1 MVAPF
6 QIAWCVNKHFIN
18 SYHLKVVFFYAA
30 ALSLSPYNKW
40 VQSFNKLISSVD
52 ERELVNN
59 ESQSPTK
66 QTHTKVHTQ
75 ISKNT

>member
-1 MVAPF
+1 MLLL
-6 QIAWCVNKHFIN
+6 
-18 SYHLKVVFFYAA
+18 S
-30 ALSLSPYNKW
+30 LSLSPYNKW

>member
-1 MVAPF
+1 MLLL
-6 QIAWCVNKHFIN
+6 
-18 SYHLKVVFFYAA
+18 S
-30 ALSLSPYNKW
+30 LSLSPYNKW

-75 ISKNT
+75 ISKNTHKKKNSGVSLGTEATWRLWLLFNR